1 MFNRDGFL
9 SVLTD
14 SGLSKGEVG
23 ILYGVSRQTIYNW
36 IDGGE
41 PTQSFIVTHAAA
53 TTKGVKS
60 AINAHLLPF
69 PALLTIAQRRK
80 RLNAMVQQLHILAKP
95 APLEVK

>member
-1 MFNRDGFL
+1 MFDREGL
-9 SVLTD
+9 LYVLQN

-23 ILYGVSRQTIYNW
+23 VLYGVSRQTIYNW
-36 IDGGE
+36 IDGGV

-53 TTKGVKS
+53 TTKGIKS
-60 AINAHLLPF
+60 AITAHLLPF
-69 PALLTIAQRRK
+69 PATLTVAQRRK